1 MSELSTPYAQG
12 TPAWVD
18 MMTTNRPATMDF
30 YRGLLGWDYEVGPL
44 ETGNYTLALVRGK
57 PVAGLGEMPAD
68 ALFAVVWTTY
78 LATDD
83 VDESLEKVTA
93 NGGQVLVPVFDT
105 EGSGRGALA
114 ADPTGASFGLW
125 EAGTH
130 IGSYLVNEPGSII
143 WNELATRD
151 PERASAFYQD
161 VFELGL
167 DTLPDFP
174 YTHFQVDD
182 RTVAGVYGMDQDIP
196 AEIPAHWM
204 AYFAVADVDASTAR
218 VAELGGIV
226 VSDPVDSRFGRYI
239 TAGDPLG
246 ATFRLIQVSVQ

>member
-1 MSELSTPYAQG
+1 MSELITPYAQG

-18 MMTTNRPATMDF
+18 MMTTDRRATTDF
-30 YRGLLGWDYEVGPL
+30 YRGLFGWDYEVGPP
-44 ETGNYTLALVRGK
+44 ETGNYTMALVRGK
-57 PVAGLGEMPAD
+57 PVAGFGEMPPD

-83 VDESLEKVTA
+83 VDESLEKITA

-105 EGSGRGALA
+105 EGTGRGALA

-130 IGSYLVNEPGSII
+130 IGAYLVNEPGSII

-151 PERASAFYQD
+151 AERAGGFYHE
-161 VFELGL
+161 VFGLGL
-167 DTLPDFP
+167 EPLPGFP
-174 YTHFQVDD
+174 YTQFQVDD
-182 RTVAGVYGMDQDIP
+182 RTVAGVYGMDADIP
-196 AEIPAHWM
+196 DEIPPHWM

-226 VSDPVDSRFGRYI
+226 VSDPVDSQFGRYV

-246 ATFRLIQVSVQ
+246 ATFRLIQASVQ